1 MSNWTYETGKLVPN
15 HDTKQVEYHH
25 LFRTKNKT
33 RALQEFHQPRTYL
46 NRYRFDKDDNLITQF
61 YDPETKTWNP

>member
-1 MSNWTYETGKLVPN
+1 MSNWVYETGKLVPN
-15 HDTKQVEYHH
+15 PKTKQVEYHH

-33 RALQEFHQPRTYL
+33 QALQAFHHPRTYL
-46 NRYRFDKDDNLITQF
+46 NRYRFDKNENRIAQF